1 MKKKMNIDAMRIL
14 NTLPLDEAKALA
26 KEQLTSMKRNS
37 RFIKLTH
44 DIDHA
49 PTSAEVQRI
58 IWFALLAGEG
68 HSVTGSKWQ
77 QEHNL
82 YS

>member
-1 MKKKMNIDAMRIL
+1 VKKKMDTDVMRRL
-14 NTLPLDEAKALA
+14 DTMPLDQAKELA

-37 RFIKLTH
+37 RFIKLSH
-44 DIDHA
+44 DIDRA
-49 PTSAEVQRI
+49 PTSKEVQRI

-68 HSVTGSKWQ
+68 LSVTGSKWQ

>member
-14 NTLPLDEAKALA
+14 DTLPLSEAKAMA

-44 DIDHA
+44 DIDRA
-49 PTSAEVQRI
+49 PTSKEVQRI
-58 IWFALLAGEG
+58 IWFSLLAGEG
-68 HSVTGSKWQ
+68 LSVTGSKWQ

>member
-14 NTLPLDEAKALA
+14 NTMPLDEAKALA

-44 DIDHA
+44 DIDRA
-49 PTSAEVQRI
+49 PTSTEVQRI

-68 HSVTGSKWQ
+68 LSVTGSKWQ

>member
-44 DIDHA
+44 DIDRA
-49 PTSAEVQRI
+49 TTSAEVQRI

-68 HSVTGSKWQ
+68 LSVTGSKWQ

>member
-14 NTLPLDEAKALA
+14 DTLPLDEAKALA

-44 DIDHA
+44 DIDRA
-49 PTSAEVQRI
+49 TTSAEVQRI

-68 HSVTGSKWQ
+68 LSVTGSKWQ

>member
-1 MKKKMNIDAMRIL
+1 MDTDVMRRL
-14 NTLPLDEAKALA
+14 DTMPLDQAKELA

-37 RFIKLTH
+37 RFIKLSH
-44 DIDHA
+44 DIDRA
-49 PTSAEVQRI
+49 PTSKEVQRI

-68 HSVTGSKWQ
+68 LSVTGSKWQ

>member
-1 MKKKMNIDAMRIL
+1 MKKKMDTDVMRRL
-14 NTLPLDEAKALA
+14 DTMPLDQAKELA

-37 RFIKLTH
+37 RFIKLSH
-44 DIDHA
+44 DIDRA
-49 PTSAEVQRI
+49 PTSKEVQRI

-68 HSVTGSKWQ
+68 LSVTGSKWQ